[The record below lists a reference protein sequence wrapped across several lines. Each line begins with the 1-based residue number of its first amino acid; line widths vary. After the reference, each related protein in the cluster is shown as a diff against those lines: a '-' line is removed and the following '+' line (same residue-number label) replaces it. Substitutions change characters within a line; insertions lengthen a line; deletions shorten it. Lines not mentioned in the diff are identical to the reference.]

1 MVSVVL
7 VLLAVAQL
15 GCVVALWAGSGVP
28 SAPRRP
34 LTLLGLGLAYDSAVF
49 GLGATLGAGAT
60 LHALSVGRF
69 VGHAVLTPLLL
80 VWAVERVLGLRR
92 RWAWMLAL
100 PLLAWGV
107 LRDLVALRLVPREF
121 ADTLRYTPAEPH
133 GPPWPVLVVMAV
145 VLVAGIVL
153 WRREKRPL
161 LVIAAVVLVVAS
173 AAAFDLPPLGNAG
186 EAVLFA
192 AVVAVERAGVG
203 RGHRAGSDRE
213 SQTAAGA

>member
-49 GLGATLGAGAT
+49 GLGSTLGAGAT

-80 VWAVERVLGLRR
+80 VWAVEHVLGLRR

-107 LRDLVALRLVPREF
+107 LRDLVVLKRGVRGRPRATDQE
-121 ADTLRYTPAEPH
+121 
-133 GPPWPVLVVMAV
+133 M
-145 VLVAGIVL
+145 
-153 WRREKRPL
+153 
-161 LVIAAVVLVVAS
+161 
-173 AAAFDLPPLGNAG
+173 
-186 EAVLFA
+186 
-192 AVVAVERAGVG
+192 
-203 RGHRAGSDRE
+203 SDRDR
-213 SQTAAGA
+213 